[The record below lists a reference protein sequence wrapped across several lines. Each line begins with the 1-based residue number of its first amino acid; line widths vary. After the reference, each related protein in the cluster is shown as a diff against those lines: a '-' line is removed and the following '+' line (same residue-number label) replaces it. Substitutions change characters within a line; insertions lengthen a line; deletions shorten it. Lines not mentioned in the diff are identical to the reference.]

1 MAAHDLD
8 GLDAALKT
16 GRKLTVGDGV
26 DEDKI
31 HFLGRPFT
39 LGVASRLPVIVA
51 AIIIAGKRI
60 KTGRHEGSGSA
71 PCWIWVFAKLGDF
84 LFENRWSTN
93 LCKYNSFV
101 FDNKFTFII
110 WICVAIRIVISIC
123 FAIM

>member
-1 MAAHDLD
+1 MD

-26 DEDKI
+26 GEDKI
-31 HFLGRPFT
+31 HFLDSPFT

-71 PCWIWVFAKLGDF
+71 PCWIYWVK
-84 LFENRWSTN
+84 S
-93 LCKYNSFV
+93 
-101 FDNKFTFII
+101 
-110 WICVAIRIVISIC
+110 
-123 FAIM
+123 

>member
-1 MAAHDLD
+1 MD
-8 GLDAALKT
+8 GLNAALKT
-16 GRKLTVGDGV
+16 GGKLTVGDRVG
-26 DEDKI
+26 EDKI
-31 HFLGRPFT
+31 HFLGSPFT
-39 LGVASRLPVIVA
+39 LGVAGCLPVVVA

-84 LFENRWSTN
+84 LFENRSTN
-93 LCKYNSFV
+93 LCKNNSFA
-101 FDNKFTFII
+101 FSNKLTFII